1 MKVLTQG
8 VSLITITIVK
18 LLQDCLQQHI
28 ASFWLIKQQMDYIS
42 I

>member
-1 MKVLTQG
+1 MKVKTQG

-18 LLQDCLQQHI
+18 LLQDCLQHI
-28 ASFWLIKQQMDYIS
+28 ASFWSIKQQMDYIS